1 MKEIELKILE
11 VPKKEVFKKLL
22 RLGAKKKYA
31 ARICVRY
38 FDFPDHRIHKRK
50 DLLRVRE
57 FTFKNGKKK
66 TEIVYKKY
74 GGIKNGCKIFQ
85 ETEFIEEGK
94 DAFEK
99 MSGFFKKLRFI
110 QTLSYEKKRTL
121 FEYRDFKFEFDEHPK
136 IPPFME
142 IESSDPGKIKM
153 MVKKLGLQNYE
164 LSPETIEQLMKR
176 KYPHIKLNGLKFKK

>member
-11 VPKKEVFKKLL
+11 VPKKKVFEKLR

-31 ARICVRY
+31 ALVRVRY

-57 FTFKNGKKK
+57 FTFENGGKK
-66 TEIVYKKY
+66 TEVVYKKY
-74 GGIKNGCKIFQ
+74 GGIQDGCKVFN

-94 DAFEK
+94 DAFRK
-99 MSGFFKKLRFI
+99 MSEFFLKLGLK
-110 QTLSYEKKRTL
+110 QVLSYEKKRAL
-121 FEYRDFKFEFDEHPK
+121 FGYKNFKFEFDEHPK
-136 IPPFME
+136 IPAFME
-142 IESSDPGKIKM
+142 IEASNPGKIKM

-176 KYPHIKLNGLKFKK
+176 KYPKVKLNGLKF